1 MFLISKNILD
11 LNFQKLLIK
20 ILNTVKCPH
29 LETTEGSQTSPP
41 FV

>member
-1 MFLISKNILD
+1 VVNFENILD

-20 ILNTVKCPH
+20 ILNTVNCPY
-29 LETTEGSQTSPP
+29 LETTEGSQASSS